1 MKCGIYIESSSILTK
16 ISCCTTQILEAQ
28 FAASFIEKLAQTCE
42 TMLLQF
48 DAVLSLDDVQVGSK
62 SAFFNYLI
70 VFFCFVHC
78 FFTTCFFLLPFI
90 IIIICT

>member
-1 MKCGIYIESSSILTK
+1 MECGINIESSSVLTK

-28 FAASFIEKLAQTCE
+28 FAGSFIEKLAQTCE

-62 SAFFNYLI
+62 SGFFNYRI
-70 VFFCFVHC
+70 VLFCFAHC
-78 FFTTCFFLLPFI
+78 FLHNFFFLLPFI
-90 IIIICT
+90 MIICT